1 MQTRSPTVYLDTAN
15 WIDLANRNSSSVEF
29 ERAVCSGRLRP
40 VLSFVHLL
48 EIAKQRHEGWR
59 NVAKYIDLI
68 RSKGTT
74 HWALLRDDIERAEA
88 EAAFTRFL
96 GTEPPRIRPF
106 RDSLVETLPDDPRDP
121 ITDDLRNESVE
132 NQVERLQNHPL
143 YLNEYL
149 PERNDVFPNRR
160 RVGTLRKPEERIL
173 DYVPTSLPISGIYVG
188 GTVRRE
194 FADQVDFSN
203 LPAFSMAVAYNQGW
217 VSQSQD
223 AKPSDF
229 EDLFHLA
236 GLAYCDVSFADTG
249 TCEILKQGHSRII
262 PRRNRDFNNWVAT
275 L

>member
-1 MQTRSPTVYLDTAN
+1 MLTVYLDTAN

-29 ERAVCSGRLRP
+29 ERAICSGRLRP

-74 HWALLRDDIERAEA
+74 HWALLRDDIERSEV
-88 EAAFTRFL
+88 EAAFVRFL
-96 GTEPPRIRPF
+96 GIEPPRIRPF

-132 NQVERLQNHPL
+132 NQIERLQDHPV
-143 YLNEYL
+143 YLEEYL
-149 PERNDVFPNRR
+149 PERRDTYPQLRR
-160 RVGTLRKPEERIL
+160 NATLREPIKRIL
-173 DYVPTSLPISGIYVG
+173 DYVPASLPGLGLFLGESF
-188 GTVRRE
+188 RRKFVE
-194 FADQVDFSN
+194 EVDIHS
-203 LPAFSMAVAYNQGW
+203 LPAFSMAIAYNKGW
-217 VSQSQD
+217 VSQPQEARD
-223 AKPSDF
+223 SDF

-236 GLAYCDVSFADTG
+236 GLAYSDIRFADAG
-249 TCEILKQGHSRII
+249 TCETLKQGHSRII
-262 PRRNRDFNNWVAT
+262 PRRNGDFNNWLAT